1 MTLLNTNSTYQ
12 SLQSFKTVKEMNA
25 TVKYYKDQYKSQL
38 TKSTYKVLDFISQ
51 WACKFVGVC
60 YLSQRKIA
68 EELNISYKTVQ
79 RSIAVLV
86 DLNVVKK
93 YDSKRH
99 NGDRRRSTNILV
111 IQNVDVNV
119 QTECPNKETLLNTQN
134 INNTSDTVAATQSAD
149 KESLIKKGLTT
160 KLPKPLQFLA
170 AFFDANELYSIVG
183 CIYKAKSKVDRN
195 IQIEEHEQEYRES
208 VLSVLNAY
216 KRGKAKSLHRLLFH
230 SIKAVTRSI
239 QLKSRLHDAFGI
251 N

>member
-1 MTLLNTNSTYQ
+1 MTLLNTESTYQ
-12 SLQSFKTVKEMNA
+12 SLQSFKAVKEMN
-25 TVKYYKDQYKSQL
+25 VVVNHYKQKFKSQL
-38 TKSTYKVLDFISQ
+38 TKSTYAVLDFVSQ
-51 WACKFVGVC
+51 WACKYVGVC

-86 DLNVVKK
+86 NLNVIKK

-111 IQNVDVNV
+111 IQNVQIDV
-119 QTECPNKETLLNTQN
+119 QTECPDKETLLNTQN

-160 KLPKPLQFLA
+160 KLPKPLQFLS
-170 AFFDANELYSIVG
+170 AFFDTNELYNIVG

-208 VLSVLNAY
+208 ILNVLNAY
-216 KRGKAKSLHRLLFH
+216 KRGKAKSLHGLLFH
-230 SIKAVTRSI
+230 SIKTITRSI
-239 QLKSRLHDAFGI
+239 QLKSLLYNAFGI
-251 N
+251 